1 MNINNKRII
10 KNTVALCLRM
20 LVTVAIGIY
29 TSRVILYSLG
39 IVDYGIY
46 NVIGGIVSLFSF
58 FNTSMIDATQRYLN
72 YYIGKGDFKKVNDV
86 FSTSLTIFTLL
97 AIVVF
102 VLCET
107 VGLYLMYYKLTI
119 PENRITAAFWILQFS
134 SFSSLINISSTPY
147 NALIISYEK
156 MTTFAYVS
164 IFQSISILFIS
175 LGINYMII
183 DKLIIYGFLI
193 MIVHLLIRLFYR
205 YYCMKFFHDIKNKY
219 YISKDMFKELLSF
232 SGWTLSSTFAYI
244 TYNQGI
250 NIMMNMFYG
259 PAVNAAQAL
268 ANQINGNLTM
278 FSSNFT
284 IASKPQIT
292 KYYAEGQ
299 LLEMEKLIYL
309 SSKLSFLIF
318 LTISIPFFL
327 YGDYL
332 LSLWL
337 KEVPKYTYDFLQ
349 MLLIINLVGT
359 LTQPIIT
366 AVHATGKIKGFQIMI
381 TIISMLILPIAYF
394 VNKYTLNPIFTYYIL
409 LLMVIIMQLGR
420 LYYLNRL
427 LKFSLI
433 DYFGNIISKLI
444 IVSLLSLFLMKNI
457 RIFLDNNLYGLFF
470 ICFCSFI
477 IVPILSFF
485 IALNRNDRHNVI
497 NFITNIISKNRK

>member
-20 LVTVAIGIY
+20 LVTVSIGIY
-29 TSRVILYSLG
+29 TSRVVLYSLG

-46 NVIGGIVSLFSF
+46 NVVGGIVSLFSF
-58 FNTSMIDATQRYLN
+58 LNTSMIDATQRYLN
-72 YYIGKGDFKKVNDV
+72 FYIGKGNYNKLNDV
-86 FSTSLTIFTLL
+86 FGNSLTIFSIL

-107 VGLYLMYYKLTI
+107 VGLYILYYKLTI
-119 PENRITAAFWILQFS
+119 PEDRITAAFWILQFS

-147 NALIISYEK
+147 NALMISYEK

-164 IFQSISILFIS
+164 IFQSVLILFIS
-175 LGINYMII
+175 LGINNLIV
-183 DKLIIYGFLI
+183 DRLIIYGLLI
-193 MIVHLLIRLFYR
+193 MIVHLSIRIFYR
-205 YYCMKFFHDIKNKY
+205 YYCAKMFHEVKNKY
-219 YISKDMFKELLSF
+219 CISKDMFKELLSF
-232 SGWTLSSTFAYI
+232 SGWTLSSTFAYM

-250 NIMMNMFYG
+250 NIMINMFYG

-268 ANQINGNLTM
+268 ANQINGNLAM

-284 IASKPQIT
+284 IYAKPQIT

-309 SSKLSFLIF
+309 SSKLSFLLF
-318 LTISIPFFL
+318 LTISIPIFE

-359 LTQPIIT
+359 LTQPIIS
-366 AVHATGKIKGFQIMI
+366 AVHATGKIKGFQLMI

-409 LLMVIIMQLGR
+409 FLMVIIMQLGR

-433 DYFGNIISKLI
+433 DYFGNIILKLLL
-444 IVSLLSLFLMKNI
+444 VSLISLFLMKYLRNY
-457 RIFLDNNLYGLFF
+457 LDNNLYGFFF

-497 NFITNIISKNRK
+497 NLITNKISKNRK